1 MLGGMSD
8 LPSSG
13 HAVID
18 VAYLSDLTHPARP
31 PDGAMLDAAEWRR
44 ALQYAGVLPVLR
56 QLGGGSAP
64 AGSLEADLRGVAVA
78 LGRLDRFEA
87 RGRTLR
93 GWVPQSGSVPPWLLL
108 GVALG
113 GIGLMVSHH
122 PMLGAVALGAVAL
135 MAVLSF
141 LGGRPDG
148 GLTTGERSARV
159 GLVTAV
165 RALLAHSRV
174 EAVGPNRRVVEVAPH
189 AGNLRARVHHLDDV
203 VVRAQSRAR
212 ELETLIRHIQKT
224 NEALGRPVQ
233 DPETARL
240 QSQLALVRSEME
252 RVDGLRERFGEA
264 LGQVEAH
271 LGHLRLLAF
280 RGALSERV
288 DELALQE
295 AGPGRQAAEAE
306 VDALTLE
313 RRAAALA
320 VEVEDARLALAATL
334 ETAAVG
340 GGLR

>member
-87 RGRTLR
+87 RGRSAR
-93 GWVPQSGSVPPWLLL
+93 GQAGSVPPWLLP
-108 GVALG
+108 G
-113 GIGLMVSHH
+113 GPDRLMVSHH

-141 LGGRPDG
+141 LGGRPDR
-148 GLTTGERSARV
+148 GLTTGERSARA

-189 AGNLRARVHHLDDV
+189 AGNLRARVHQLDDV

-212 ELETLIRHIQKT
+212 TGDAHSAHPEDDRSP
-224 NEALGRPVQ
+224 RRSV
-233 DPETARL
+233 DPTARL
-240 QSQLALVRSEME
+240 QSLPRS
-252 RVDGLRERFGEA
+252 RPR
-264 LGQVEAH
+264 
-271 LGHLRLLAF
+271 
-280 RGALSERV
+280 
-288 DELALQE
+288 
-295 AGPGRQAAEAE
+295 
-306 VDALTLE
+306 
-313 RRAAALA
+313 
-320 VEVEDARLALAATL
+320 
-334 ETAAVG
+334 
-340 GGLR
+340 